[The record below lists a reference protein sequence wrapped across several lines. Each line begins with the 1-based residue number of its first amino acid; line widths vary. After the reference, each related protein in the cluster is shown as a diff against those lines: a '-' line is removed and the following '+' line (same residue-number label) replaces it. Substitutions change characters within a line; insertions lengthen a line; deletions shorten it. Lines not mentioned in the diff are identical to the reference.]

1 MAHDDILKW
10 IATSLLIIGT
20 IFLNLGDI
28 NIGRILLF
36 VGGVFW
42 LYVSI
47 LWKEPAL
54 IIANTVILLS
64 TVLASVYKYL
74 TTGVI

>member
-1 MAHDDILKW
+1 MTYDNILKW
-10 IATSLLIIGT
+10 IATTLLIVGT

-54 IIANTVILLS
+54 IITNTVMLLS

>member
-1 MAHDDILKW
+1 MTHDDIPKW

-36 VGGVFW
+36 VGGVIMRHKRFC
-42 LYVSI
+42 LEVSREVMYNRSHDETK
-47 LWKEPAL
+47 LVPDSER
-54 IIANTVILLS
+54 S
-64 TVLASVYKYL
+64 T
-74 TTGVI
+74 